1 LPGTVRKN
9 LEANLFD
16 QKASDMTRG
25 VHRPGGFQMGLLT
38 PNDVESFRSLYTLQL
53 RYLLSTESQILKGL
67 DSMIKNASDAQL
79 KQAFQSHRQETE
91 IHVQRMES
99 LVAEL
104 NDGDADDKK
113 DTIITALIAS
123 GDNIVS
129 ESVEGPVR
137 DAGLLATAQ
146 KVEHYEIASYG
157 SARDWAN
164 VLGLT
169 KHASLLQKT
178 LDEEKHADELL
189 TSISQRANEEARAA

>member
-1 LPGTVRKN
+1 
-9 LEANLFD
+9 
-16 QKASDMTRG
+16 
-25 VHRPGGFQMGLLT
+25 MGLLT

-67 DSMIKNASDAQL
+67 ESMIKNASDTQL

-91 IHVQRMES
+91 IHVQRLES

-129 ESVEGPVR
+129 ESDEGPIR

-169 KHASLLQKT
+169 KHASLLQRT

>member
-1 LPGTVRKN
+1 
-9 LEANLFD
+9 
-16 QKASDMTRG
+16 
-25 VHRPGGFQMGLLT
+25 MGLLT

-67 DSMIKNASDAQL
+67 ESMIKNASDTQL

-91 IHVQRMES
+91 IHVQRLES

-129 ESVEGPVR
+129 ESDEGPIR